1 MPIDKKQSIK
11 CSTFIEQSAVSY
23 MLAHLVFTNLACDY
37 RYFESMGTAS
47 AKESFFRALVEWRR
61 ETEPEFG
68 KACYVDSTELPSES
82 KK

>member
-1 MPIDKKQSIK
+1 
-11 CSTFIEQSAVSY
+11 